1 MIKKQIFLSLN
12 EKKKIIIYFNKFCI
26 ISKVVIPQLLIIE
39 QEKEL
44 FSNQCTFI

>member
-12 EKKKIIIYFNKFCI
+12 EKKIIIYFNKFCI